1 MSSTRTTAI
10 VAGVF
15 FIAAAVSAVAALF
28 LYGPVLNHV
37 DFVVSSSGADDSSIF
52 AGALCELIL
61 AASCIGTAVTLF
73 PVVKRQNEAIALGY
87 VAGRTVEAIVI
98 LVGAISL
105 LAVVTLRQ
113 HPPSGTTAEALIAV
127 ARSLVAI
134 HDWTFLIG
142 PGFAIGVNTSLL
154 AYLMYAS
161 RLVPRLI
168 PIVGLIGGPLIF
180 ASSAAILF
188 GLYPQVSTPGG
199 LAAIPVTLWE
209 MSLAIWMIV
218 RGFRERAAS

>member
-1 MSSTRTTAI
+1 MSSTRTSAVIAGIFFI
-10 VAGVF
+10 VA
-15 FIAAAVSAVAALF
+15 AVAAVVALL
-28 LYGPVLNHV
+28 LYGPLLNDA
-37 DFVVSSSGADDSSIF
+37 DFVVAGSGADAGIY

-73 PVVKRQNEAIALGY
+73 PIVKRQNEAIALGY
-87 VAGRTVEAIVI
+87 VAGRTVEAVVI
-98 LVGAISL
+98 LVGVISV

-113 HPPSGTTAEALIAV
+113 HPPSGTTAEGLIAV
-127 ARSLVAI
+127 ARALVAV

-142 PGFAIGVNTSLL
+142 PGFVIGVNTSLL
-154 AYLMYAS
+154 AYLMYTS

-168 PIVGLIGGPLIF
+168 PILGLVGGPLIF
-180 ASSAAILF
+180 VSSTAILF

-209 MSLAIWMIV
+209 LSLAVWMIV
-218 RGFRERAAS
+218 RGLRVREAS

>member
-1 MSSTRTTAI
+1 LSSTRRTAI
-10 VAGVF
+10 VAGAF
-15 FIAAAVSAVAALF
+15 FILAAVSAVVALL
-28 LYGPVLNHV
+28 LYGPVLNSA
-37 DFVVSSSGADDSSIF
+37 DFVVSGSGGDSSIF

-73 PVVKRQNEAIALGY
+73 PVVKRENEAIALGY
-87 VAGRTVEAIVI
+87 VAGRTVEAVVI
-98 LVGAISL
+98 LVGVISL

-113 HPPSGTTAEALIAV
+113 HPPAGTTADGLIAV
-127 ARSLVAI
+127 ARALVAI

-161 RLVPRLI
+161 RLVPRVI

-180 ASSAAILF
+180 LSSTAILF

-209 MSLAIWMIV
+209 LSLAVWMIV
-218 RGFRERAAS
+218 RGLREEALVR